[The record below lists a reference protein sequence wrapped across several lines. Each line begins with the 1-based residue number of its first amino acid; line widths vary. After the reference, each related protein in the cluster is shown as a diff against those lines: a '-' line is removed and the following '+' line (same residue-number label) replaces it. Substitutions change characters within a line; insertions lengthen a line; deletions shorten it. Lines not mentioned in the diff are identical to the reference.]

1 MYKRQNLACAGG
13 RVDDEA
19 HEAERRRAQLVAE
32 EQPCRLLGGDVTLAG
47 TLEEDAPQDCLRLVG
62 VVVRAADGPGE
73 DVGGGGRPLL
83 SFAHILDHVPH
94 RLVPV
99 QYDLEVDV
107 RPLMRESKAAVA
119 VEVAVVALGLNCC
132 LLYTSPSPR
141 DQRGSR
147 MPSSA

>member
-1 MYKRQNLACAGG
+1 MILPPPVSSVKLVEVEEANIHDGWVLVDDRAPAGVEIPHGFFDGTLPRRAVDVNLACAGG
-13 RVDDEA
+13 RVYDEA
-19 HEAERRRAQLVAE
+19 HEAARRRAQLVAE

-83 SFAHILDHVPH
+83 SF
-94 RLVPV
+94 
-99 QYDLEVDV
+99 
-107 RPLMRESKAAVA
+107 
-119 VEVAVVALGLNCC
+119 C

-141 DQRGSR
+141 D
-147 MPSSA
+147 